1 MPVIT
6 IISTAGCLKSK
17 SRKDIKLIS
26 CGIEAKLMFVFLFA
40 LTVDWSTL
48 QNGWSITDRSRKL
61 Y

>member
-48 QNGWSITDRSRKL
+48 QNG
-61 Y
+61 